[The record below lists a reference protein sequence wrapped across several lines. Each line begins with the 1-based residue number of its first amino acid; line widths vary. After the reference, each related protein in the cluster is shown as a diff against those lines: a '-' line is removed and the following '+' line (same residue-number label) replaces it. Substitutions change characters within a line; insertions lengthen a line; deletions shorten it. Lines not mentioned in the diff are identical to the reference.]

1 MSNHE
6 PLGTLVELLEK
17 DEENFNSILER
28 IIKAGV
34 AIVNNAIELQEEIS
48 GYDDTYQT
56 SILDVGYNYWLTLR
70 QGKLE
75 YGRGIHPKAT
85 FTVSYSKDL
94 IIKILK
100 KEINGTDAF
109 MKGKLRADGDL
120 SQGLHYIKIFRLFI
134 KYLEKK
140 TEMNGTH

>member
-1 MSNHE
+1 MTTQK
-6 PLGTLVELLEK
+6 PLETLIELLEK
-17 DEENFNSILER
+17 DEQNFSSILER

-34 AIVNNAIELQEEIS
+34 ASVNNALKLQEEIS

-56 SILDVGYNYWLTLR
+56 SILDVGYNYWLTLK

-75 YGRGIHPKAT
+75 YGRGVHPKAT
-85 FTVSYSKDL
+85 FTVSFTKNL

-100 KEINGTDAF
+100 KEVNGTDAF
-109 MKGKLRADGDL
+109 MKGKIRADGDL
-120 SQGLHYIKIFRLFI
+120 SQGLHYIKIFQLFI

-140 TEMNGTH
+140 

>member
-1 MSNHE
+1 MTTQK
-6 PLGTLVELLEK
+6 PLETLIELLEK
-17 DEENFNSILER
+17 DEQNFSSILER

-34 AIVNNAIELQEEIS
+34 ASVNNALKLQEEIS

-56 SILDVGYNYWLTLR
+56 SILDVGYNYWLTLK

-85 FTVSYSKDL
+85 LTVSFTKNL
-94 IIKILK
+94 IIQILK
-100 KEINGTDAF
+100 KEVNGTDAF
-109 MKGKLRADGDL
+109 MKGKIRADGDL
-120 SQGLHYIKIFRLFI
+120 SQGLHYIKIFQLFI

-140 TEMNGTH
+140 

>member
-1 MSNHE
+1 MTPRE
-6 PLGTLVELLEK
+6 PLETLIELLEK
-17 DEENFNSILER
+17 DDQNFSSILER

-34 AIVNNAIELQEEIS
+34 AIVNDALELQEEIS

-56 SILDVGYNYWLTLR
+56 SILDVGYDYWLTLK

-85 FTVSYSKDL
+85 FTVSYTKNL
-94 IIKILK
+94 IIQILK
-100 KEINGTDAF
+100 KELNGTDAF
-109 MKGKLRADGDL
+109 MKGRLRVNGDL

-134 KYLEKK
+134 KYL
-140 TEMNGTH
+140 